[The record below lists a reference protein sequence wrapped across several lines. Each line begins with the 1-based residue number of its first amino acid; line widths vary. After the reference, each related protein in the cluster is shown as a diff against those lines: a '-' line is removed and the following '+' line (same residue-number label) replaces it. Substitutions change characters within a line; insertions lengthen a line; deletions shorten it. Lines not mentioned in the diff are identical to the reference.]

1 MQASPDFRF
10 RPATSADRPLLAS
23 ALLANLNAVRP
34 TIEATE
40 LETDPRFRQYVAGF
54 GGPRDFG
61 VVAET
66 PSGEPLG
73 VAWARLTTQSDPAP
87 GYLGDDIPEVL
98 VTVLEG
104 QRGLGIGYE
113 LLLEIEK
120 LAIGR
125 GFAQLSLWV
134 EDGNRSRR
142 LYERRGYRTADGGID
157 PTTMVKKL

>member
-1 MQASPDFRF
+1 MDVSPDFRC
-10 RPATSADRPLLAS
+10 RPATSADLPLLAA

-40 LETDPRFRQYVAGF
+40 LEADPRFRHYVAGF

-66 PSGEPLG
+66 PTGEPLG
-73 VAWARLTTQSDPAP
+73 VAWARLTSQSDPAP

-98 VTVLEG
+98 VTVFEG
-104 QRGLGIGYE
+104 RRGLGIGYE

-120 LAIGR
+120 HAIGR
-125 GFAQLSLWV
+125 GFKQLSLWV
-134 EDGNRSRR
+134 EEGNRSRR
-142 LYERRGYRTADGGID
+142 LYERRGYRTANGGID
-157 PTTMVKKL
+157 PNTMVKQL